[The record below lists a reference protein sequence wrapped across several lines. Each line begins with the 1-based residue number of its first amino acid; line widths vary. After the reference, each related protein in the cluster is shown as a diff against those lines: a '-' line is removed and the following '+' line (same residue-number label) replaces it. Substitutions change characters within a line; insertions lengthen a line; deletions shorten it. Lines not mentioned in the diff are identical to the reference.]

1 MNLKKFV
8 ATTIIVLAVLV
19 RDIGIQCCAAE
30 SPNLSR
36 RHKSVDEATTTTV
49 TAIDEESGD
58 GSCTERTATARR
70 TYSAELLF

>member
-1 MNLKKFV
+1 M
-8 ATTIIVLAVLV
+8 ATTIVVLAVLV

-49 TAIDEESGD
+49 TAVDEESGD
-58 GSCTERTATARR
+58 GTTCTERTARR